1 MGLNPLIA
9 ARSYIFHV
17 FFILPQEL
25 TQEINI
31 LFFNSWPVCV
41 CVFGVCVFLFIGPEN
56 ITNHVLNFTF
66 WKPAAKTHLPCR
78 AVASARASGQQG
90 AVVCLF
96 LLWKHWMDSVSVAAF
111 VSSTTDSTQGQLH
124 NGLWMSSHS
133 SQLISGPNPLTVR
146 RGTSL
151 SS

>member
-41 CVFGVCVFLFIGPEN
+41 CVFGVCLPVYWSWKYHQSCTKFYFLETCSQNTSSTPCCCLSKSLRPTGGSSLPLSAVK
-56 ITNHVLNFTF
+56 TLNG
-66 WKPAAKTHLPCR
+66 L
-78 AVASARASGQQG
+78 
-90 AVVCLF
+90 
-96 LLWKHWMDSVSVAAF
+96 SVAAF